1 MADDMVS
8 EISDGDEAGSA
19 ATRRSTRRVRRYG
32 FACTTCKSRKVK
44 CSGDQPLCR
53 GCGRSG
59 EECVWPSQNSTESR
73 LRNANARIRDL
84 EASIRSSSQDQQA
97 PDTSRRPESVV
108 PVTVAQPASDLSPVA
123 ANDTASPS
131 TSRSLLNPASSLWF
145 QAGIGDD
152 GTITYNGP
160 TSRFHAGSLKEGGGA
175 DGHEPNSPHIDT
187 LRSQYALMDS
197 VWTPLITTQPFIRG
211 TGVATET
218 VYRPAMIMDLAL
230 GGPYCSNFLLMCI
243 FGLVARHLPKQHPNF
258 QGVGRG
264 DQYIAQAK
272 MLLLEEMAAPRL
284 SITTIQG
291 LLILGGRQGAMG
303 NSSEGWLY
311 TGMALRMMTDIG
323 LHLDTTKLA
332 KLERWTPAEIET
344 RKRLY
349 NSAYIWDKTL
359 SLALGRPPSL
369 TRPPFF
375 TQDILD
381 KFDDDRP
388 WRPVHALEVLETF
401 SPSPSLNSSAFCAFC
416 RIHEITTDMMLLFS
430 RIPSHEHFTTQVG
443 DLDARFQQWYD
454 ELPNGLKISEP
465 AAMPQSPPPHI
476 VSLNLLYHTL
486 RILLRRPYLISP
498 DMYAIHGLYT
508 RTFPHRPMTY
518 QVSYCIFIAATI
530 EVQELRTAST
540 QFRRDEAA
548 TRLGAAVRVLQDEA
562 SHTPGIGRSL
572 DTIRRLLCVWQNLA
586 VNVSEN
592 AEGYSIQR
600 AVDRQQQAGAPAGN
614 RESDVQQPNQG
625 GQEFR
630 ESDPSNIPP
639 SSPQFSHMGNVTGMG
654 DYYPLFTPANG
665 LGGCDDVGFTWTDT
679 GAGFHPE
686 AMSWAATDNSQRPP
700 GLPTFSDQGWVLSD
714 HFGRVAGGRR
724 E

>member
-19 ATRRSTRRVRRYG
+19 AARRSTRRVRRYG
-32 FACTTCKSRKVK
+32 FACTTCESRKVK

-73 LRNANARIRDL
+73 LRNVNARIRDL
-84 EASIRSSSQDQQA
+84 EVSIRSSSQDQQA

-145 QAGIGDD
+145 QVGIGDD

-218 VYRPAMIMDLAL
+218 GLALLDIYWTWLHPLHNCVYRPAMIMDLAL

-243 FGLVARHLPKQHPNF
+243 FGLVARHLPEQHPNF

-272 MLLLEEMAAPRL
+272 MLLLEEMAAPRP
-284 SITTIQG
+284 SIPTIQG

-311 TGMALRMMTDIG
+311 TGMALRMMTDVG

-359 SLALGRPPSL
+359 SLALGRHFPPRTSWTSL
-369 TRPPFF
+369 MMTARG
-375 TQDILD
+375 D
-381 KFDDDRP
+381 
-388 WRPVHALEVLETF
+388 
-401 SPSPSLNSSAFCAFC
+401 PSTPSS
-416 RIHEITTDMMLLFS
+416 
-430 RIPSHEHFTTQVG
+430 IPSHEHFTTQVG

-454 ELPNGLKISEP
+454 ELPNGLEISEP

-498 DMYAIHGLYT
+498 DVRQRDQHMSVCTRHSQQMYAIHGLYT
-508 RTFPHRPMTY
+508 RTFPHRLMTY

-572 DTIRRLLCVWQNLA
+572 DTIRRLLCVGQNLA

-639 SSPQFSHMGNVTGMG
+639 SGPQFSHMGNVTGMG

-700 GLPTFSDQGWVLSD
+700 GLPTFNDQGWVLSD